1 MDLALT
7 ESQEMLRTTARSF
20 MEREAPT
27 DVVVGLQKADSSL
40 APDLWRKA
48 ARLGW
53 LGILIPAEY
62 EGSGERLSDAAVLYE
77 ELGRG
82 PLPGPFFSS
91 GVLGA
96 LTVLEGATEEQR
108 RQILPGVATGE
119 RVLTVAITEPN
130 TSWGPA
136 GITLAPQGRNGSYTL
151 NGTKLFVAD
160 ATSATDLVVAVRT
173 GEGPGDVSLL
183 HVDAR
188 ARGVATRRL
197 PGFLSWQCEVTFDNV
212 EVPATALLGGR
223 EQRGWASL
231 SRALER
237 ALPLLCAYM
246 VGACQAVYEKSVAYT
261 QARVQF
267 GVPIGR
273 FQRVQDHVVKLVNH
287 LDGARWATW
296 EALWKLDTGRPA
308 EASVHMA
315 KAVASEAYLEVCNA
329 AHEVHA
335 GMGVLIEYGLAAHT
349 QMSRTLFHYLGEPRW
364 HKRRMADALEW

>member
-7 ESQEMLRTTARSF
+7 ESQEMLKTTARSF

-27 DVVVGLQKADSSL
+27 DVVVGLQKSPESL
-40 APDLWRKA
+40 EPELWRKA

-53 LGILIPAEY
+53 LGILVPPEFG
-62 EGSGERLSDAAVLYE
+62 GSGERLSDAAVLYE

-108 RQILPGVATGE
+108 RRILPGIASGE
-119 RVLTVAITEPN
+119 RVLTVAITEPSA
-130 TSWGPA
+130 SWGPA
-136 GITLAPQGRNGSYTL
+136 GITLTPQGRNGSYTL
-151 NGTKLFVAD
+151 NGTKLFVSD

-188 ARGVATRRL
+188 ARGVAARRL
-197 PGFLSWQCEVTFDNV
+197 PGFVSWQCEVTFDNV
-212 EVPATALLGGR
+212 EVPRGALLGDR
-223 EQRGWASL
+223 EQRGWATL

-237 ALPLLCAYM
+237 ALPLLCAYI
-246 VGACQAVYEKSVAYT
+246 VGGCQAVYEKSVAHT
-261 QARVQF
+261 QNRVQF

-273 FQRVQDHVVKLVNH
+273 FQRVQDHVIRLVNH
-287 LDGARWATW
+287 LDSARWATW

-308 EASVHMA
+308 AASVHMA
-315 KAVASEAYLEVCNA
+315 KAVASEAYLEACNA

-335 GMGVLIEYGLAAHT
+335 GMGVLVEYGLVAHT
-349 QMSRTLFHYLGEPRW
+349 QMSRTLYHYLGDPRW

>member
-27 DVVVGLQKADSSL
+27 DVVVGLQKGDSSL

-48 ARLGW
+48 AQLGW

-62 EGSGERLSDAAVLYE
+62 GGSGERLSDAAVLYE

-96 LTVLEGATEEQR
+96 LTVLEGATEDQR
-108 RQILPGVATGE
+108 RRILPGIATGE

-130 TSWGPA
+130 ASWGPG

-151 NGTKLFVAD
+151 NGTKLFVPD

-188 ARGVATRRL
+188 GRGVAARRL
-197 PGFLSWQCEVTFDNV
+197 PGFLSWQCEVSFDNV
-212 EVPATALLGGR
+212 EVPASALLGER

-237 ALPLLCAYM
+237 ALPLLCAYI

-261 QARVQF
+261 QTRVQF

-308 EASVHMA
+308 AASVHMA

-349 QMSRTLFHYLGEPRW
+349 QMSRTLFHYLGDPRW

>member
-7 ESQEMLRTTARSF
+7 ESQEMLRTTARNF
-20 MEREAPT
+20 MEREAPV
-27 DVVVGLQKADSSL
+27 DVVVGLQKAESSL
-40 APDLWRKA
+40 DPGLWAKA

-53 LGILIPAEY
+53 LGMVVPEQY
-62 EGSGERLSDAAVLYE
+62 GGSGDSLSDAAVLYE

-96 LTVLEGATEEQR
+96 LTVLEAGTEEQR
-108 RQILPGVATGE
+108 RTMLPGVASGE

-130 TSWGPA
+130 ASWGPG
-136 GITLAPQGRNGSYTL
+136 GIALTPQGRNGSFVL
-151 NGTKLFVAD
+151 NGAKLFVSD
-160 ATSATDLVVAVRT
+160 ATSATDLIVAVRT
-173 GEGPGDVSLL
+173 GDAPTDVSLL

-188 ARGVATRRL
+188 TPGVTARRL
-197 PGFLSWQCEVTFDNV
+197 PGFLSWQCEVSFDNV
-212 EVPATALLGGR
+212 RVDAAAILG
-223 EQRGWASL
+223 EAQRGWAAL

-237 ALPLLCAYM
+237 AIPLLCSYI
-246 VGACQAVYEKSVAYT
+246 VGGCQAVYDKSVVYT
-261 QARVQF
+261 QTRVQF

-287 LDGARWATW
+287 LDSARWATW

-308 EASVHMA
+308 TASVHMA
-315 KAVASEAYLEVCNA
+315 KAVASEAYLEACNA

-335 GMGVLIEYGLAAHT
+335 GMGVLVEYGLPAHT
-349 QMSRTLFHYLGEPRW
+349 QMSRTLFHYLGDPRW

>member
-7 ESQEMLRTTARSF
+7 EGQEMLRTTARTF
-20 MEREAPT
+20 MEREAPV
-27 DVVVGLQKADSSL
+27 DVVVGLQKAESSL
-40 APDLWRKA
+40 DPDLWAKA

-53 LGILIPAEY
+53 LGIVLPAEY
-62 EGSGERLSDAAVLYE
+62 GGSGDSLSDAAVLYE

-96 LTVLEGATEEQR
+96 LTVLEGGTEEQR
-108 RQILPGVATGE
+108 RRILPGVATGE

-130 TSWGPA
+130 TSWGPG
-136 GITLAPQGRNGSYTL
+136 GITLTPQGRNGSLVL
-151 NGTKLFVAD
+151 NGTKLFVSD
-160 ATSATDLVVAVRT
+160 ATSDTDLIVAVCT
-173 GEGPGDVSLL
+173 GEGPTDVSLF

-188 ARGVATRRL
+188 ARGVTTCRL

-212 EVPATALLGGR
+212 QVPAGAMLG
-223 EQRGWASL
+223 EAQRGWTAL

-237 ALPLLCAYM
+237 ALPLLCAYI
-246 VGACQAVYEKSVAYT
+246 VGGCQAVYDKSVAYT
-261 QARVQF
+261 QSRVQF

-273 FQRVQDHVVKLVNH
+273 FQRVQDHVIKLVNH
-287 LDGARWATW
+287 LDSARWATW

-308 EASVHMA
+308 TASVHMA
-315 KAVASEAYLEVCNA
+315 KAVASEAYLEACNA

-335 GMGVLIEYGLAAHT
+335 GMGVLIEYGLPAHT
-349 QMSRTLFHYLGEPRW
+349 QMSRTLFHYLGDPRW